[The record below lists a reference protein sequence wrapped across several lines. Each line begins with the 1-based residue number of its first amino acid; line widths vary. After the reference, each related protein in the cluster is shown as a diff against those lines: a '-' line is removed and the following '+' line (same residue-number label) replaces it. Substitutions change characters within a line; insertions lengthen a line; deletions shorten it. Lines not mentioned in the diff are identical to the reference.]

1 MRLASSASTEV
12 TKELTGD
19 ATNAVNDIVNHLLAN
34 GVVTTSIVVGG
45 ILLAADQQLGVEK
58 VTVFA
63 SSDLVNRRGV
73 KIDEERSRN
82 MLAAAGLSEESL
94 ERTRVTNIG
103 SIGVGATI
111 GAETVLEKVAIQRPV
126 SFKFV
131 TVALFD
137 NPGRPRTAPKQSYR
151 AGYQPGPGGGEESG

>member
-1 MRLASSASTEV
+1 VEDQETLKRLAV
-12 TKELTGD
+12 VGD
-19 ATNAVNDIVNHLLAN
+19 ATNAVNDVFNHPLAN
-34 GVVTTSIVVGG
+34 GVMTTSIVVGG

-63 SSDLVNRRGV
+63 SSDLVNGRGV

-94 ERTRVTNIG
+94 ERARVTNIG

-111 GAETVLEKVAIQRPV
+111 GAETVLEKVELPSRVTELGTSLAQV
-126 SFKFV
+126 EVKNLALHFV
-131 TVALFD
+131 WMKLKKLRRED
-137 NPGRPRTAPKQSYR
+137 
-151 AGYQPGPGGGEESG
+151 